1 MMVIVLKTNIF
12 SQLET
17 HVRGILDT
25 FNQISTVDFDFED
38 VDNILRI
45 EASHNITLEV
55 ASLLNSNGFICEELI
70 Y

>member
-1 MMVIVLKTNIF
+1 MVIILKTNIF

-25 FNQISTVDFDFED
+25 FNQILTVDFDFED

-45 EASHNITLEV
+45 EASQNITSEI
-55 ASLLNSNGFICEELI
+55 ASLLNSKGFLCEELI
-70 Y
+70 

>member
-1 MMVIVLKTNIF
+1 MIIVLKTNIF

-17 HVRGILDT
+17 HVRGILDS
-25 FNQISTVDFDFED
+25 FNQILTVDFDFED

-45 EASHNITLEV
+45 EATEDVTSEV
-55 ASLLNSNGFICEELI
+55 ASLLNSNGFMCEELI

>member
-1 MMVIVLKTNIF
+1 MVIVLKTNIF

-17 HVRGILDT
+17 HVRGILDV

-45 EASHNITLEV
+45 EASHNITSEV
-55 ASLLNSNGFICEELI
+55 ASLLNSNGFMCEELI

>member
-1 MMVIVLKTNIF
+1 MVIVLKTNIF